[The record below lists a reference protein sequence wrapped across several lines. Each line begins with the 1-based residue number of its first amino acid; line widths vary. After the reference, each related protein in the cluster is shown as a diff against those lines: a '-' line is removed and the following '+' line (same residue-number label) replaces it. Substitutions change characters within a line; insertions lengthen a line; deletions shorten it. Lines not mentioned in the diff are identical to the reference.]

1 MRWNRPSR
9 EWRHDLV
16 FGEISYAGKGGIV
29 VFGEDDH
36 VAWITRAEMHF
47 EVQRFSEDSM
57 ETLID
62 HEIQRWSLGQSHRR
76 DEGTEADSINME
88 EYITWFELYLSQC
101 CCLIEQQVQGYFVG
115 GLCHER
121 HSRVRTF
128 KLKSRYQAMQLASD
142 VENEFAVL
150 EQPGHQFESH
160 LEPRQRSE
168 CSTDAIEASNSL
180 FHRGLFG

>member
-1 MRWNRPSR
+1 
-9 EWRHDLV
+9 
-16 FGEISYAGKGGIV
+16 

-88 EYITWFELYLSQC
+88 EYIT
-101 CCLIEQQVQGYFVG
+101 
-115 GLCHER
+115 
-121 HSRVRTF
+121 
-128 KLKSRYQAMQLASD
+128 
-142 VENEFAVL
+142 
-150 EQPGHQFESH
+150 
-160 LEPRQRSE
+160 
-168 CSTDAIEASNSL
+168 
-180 FHRGLFG
+180 